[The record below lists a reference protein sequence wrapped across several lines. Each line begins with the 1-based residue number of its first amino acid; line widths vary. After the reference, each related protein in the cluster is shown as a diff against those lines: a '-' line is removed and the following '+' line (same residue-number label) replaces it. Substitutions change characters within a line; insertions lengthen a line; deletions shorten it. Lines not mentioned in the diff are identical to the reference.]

1 MVTGSMAAKT
11 CTVGFKG
18 PTGITHAVEVT
29 AESVYEAAVL
39 GLSVMKRHE
48 WVEPIGPGTELQ
60 VQVKEP
66 PVTHS
71 VSVQQLRRW
80 VDGIAASPNELLRK
94 NKLKAL
100 LAAAS

>member
-1 MVTGSMAAKT
+1 MVANGVTPKT
-11 CTVGFKG
+11 CTVSFRG
-18 PTGITHAVEVT
+18 PTGLTHAVEVT
-29 AESVYEAAVL
+29 AESLYEAAVL
-39 GLSVMKRHE
+39 GLNVMKKHG

-80 VDGIAASPNELLRK
+80 VDGIAASPDELLRK

-100 LAAAS
+100 LAS